1 MLIPGHHRALRPFV
15 AAPLPAGGPGQ
26 KNEAGR
32 DAGTAGAPRIIRAF
46 FDSRERSME
55 AERLN
60 LIETNLADL
69 ARRAEELRGYL

>member
-1 MLIPGHHRALRPFV
+1 MLRLASEGQETVSSGDANTGLQGPTCGILSHP
-15 AAPLPAGGPGQ
+15 AA
-26 KNEAGR
+26 
-32 DAGTAGAPRIIRAF
+32 RIIRAF

>member
-1 MLIPGHHRALRPFV
+1 MSRAKVGQPGA
-15 AAPLPAGGPGQ
+15 
-26 KNEAGR
+26 
-32 DAGTAGAPRIIRAF
+32 RIIRAF
-46 FDSRERSME
+46 FEFQDRIME

>member
-1 MLIPGHHRALRPFV
+1 LSHLGSPQAINRTTGEQLEPHE
-15 AAPLPAGGPGQ
+15 AA
-26 KNEAGR
+26 
-32 DAGTAGAPRIIRAF
+32 RIIHAF

-60 LIETNLADL
+60 LIEANLADL